1 MRAGLW
7 FGFGDAA
14 CRFRHHRGGR
24 IDIEVRGDSASEGLN
39 QLDLGDDVE
48 AAPDMALQVDEHKGF
63 EAGAKPRFRP
73 AHPLC
78 NGTDEAVAASE
89 HGDDAVGFAELVP
102 LEHDAFI
109 TIVVHPAII
118 AERGGEPSPPRSATA
133 VRSGAKSL

>member
-48 AAPDMALQVDEHKGF
+48 AAPDMALKVESVRETANFCKGV
-63 EAGAKPRFRP
+63 R
-73 AHPLC
+73 
-78 NGTDEAVAASE
+78 
-89 HGDDAVGFAELVP
+89 EL
-102 LEHDAFI
+102 
-109 TIVVHPAII
+109 
-118 AERGGEPSPPRSATA
+118 S
-133 VRSGAKSL
+133 